1 MARRR
6 NRSNLLDAPM
16 PDPMTLSIW
25 VILIAGLDPAQY
37 TDPDTRS
44 AIYLAKSLAEQIEV
58 ID

>member
-6 NRSNLLDAPM
+6 SPSGLIAAPM
-16 PDPMTLSIW
+16 PDPKTLSIW
-25 VILIAGLDPAQY
+25 VILIAGLDPAVY